1 MFGPKQV
8 GELIVGNAIAA
19 ENTVNAFISDA
30 SNGEIGLFSADGAAP
45 ASGKPFYFLQK
56 TGGDASKNLDFEFS
70 DRIDPKYI
78 NRITVR
84 PYAPEVLGSYK
95 VDGFAATDVVAP
107 NRTYQ
112 VSIRVEGHLS
122 PENFD
127 VITGYYVTGSVLGS
141 TNATVVRDGVLKS
154 LNNNL
159 KQRGNSEFEAVAD
172 GTGILI
178 TEKYQ
183 DNIPGKKDGRKLIF
197 KVYAGVYD
205 NTSISGYNENLELLT
220 VSQVTAPAVGSGTG
234 KWASEY
240 EYFVS
245 GYKYDPNRTFAYPL
259 DFNTPYYTDK
269 SGKYNVL
276 QILYY
281 TPRLETIQENQ
292 HKVLTVITDAGESG
306 TDYTAMNALLAKLR
320 TAVQNYAEVPA
331 NLAVQEGE

>member
-8 GELIVGNAIAA
+8 GELIVGNAVST
-19 ENTVNAFISDA
+19 ETTVNAFISDA
-30 SNGEIGLFSADGAAP
+30 SNGEIGLFSADGTAP
-45 ASGKPFYFLQK
+45 AAGKKFYFLQK
-56 TGGDASKNLDFEFS
+56 TNGDAAKNLDFEFS
-70 DRIDPKYI
+70 DRIDPRYI

-84 PYAPEVLGSYK
+84 PFAPEVMGSYK
-95 VDGFAATDVVAP
+95 VDGFGEADTIAP

-112 VSIRVEGHLS
+112 VSIRVEQHLS

-127 VITGYYVTGSVLGS
+127 VIAGYYVTGAILGS
-141 TNATVVRDGVLKS
+141 DNATTVRDGLLDS
-154 LNNNL
+154 LNRNL
-159 KQRGNSEFEAVAD
+159 KQRGNGEFEAVAD

-183 DNIPGKKDGRKLIF
+183 ENIPGKKDGRKLIF
-197 KVYAGVYD
+197 KVMAAVYD
-205 NTSISGYNENLELLT
+205 NTSITGYNQNLELLS
-220 VSQVTAPAVGSGTG
+220 VEQVTAPSVGSGTG

-259 DFNTPYYTDK
+259 DFNTPYYTNK
-269 SGKYNVL
+269 NGKYNVL

-292 HKVLTVITDAGESG
+292 HKVLTVITDAGANG
-306 TDYTAMNALLAKLR
+306 DDVTAMNALLAKLR
-320 TAVQNYAEVPA
+320 TAVGNYAEVPA
-331 NLAVQEGE
+331 DLEAGE